1 MGSAVTA
8 AVTAASATEFSEKI
22 NITTNSYSLEDNL
35 SLIKTIRE
43 LESQNENL
51 GKQLSLS

>member
-1 MGSAVTA
+1 VGSAVTA